1 MLLDTDSRLGMSSSQ
16 LTHSRCMCHQCR
28 HLQLL
33 ILECKSS
40 LRGIWYTSLILVQRR
55 FPLHMLAVL
64 MSPLYSN
71 SLQDKFDRNL
81 GQYMNTYPQYKS
93 QAQLNLLHT

>member
-1 MLLDTDSRLGMSSSQ
+1 
-16 LTHSRCMCHQCR
+16 
-28 HLQLL
+28 
-33 ILECKSS
+33 
-40 LRGIWYTSLILVQRR
+40 
-55 FPLHMLAVL
+55 MLAVL